1 MFPKLSPDL
10 RVGRGSFQSP
20 VDLSLAHRIIGSV
33 PGSFV
38 PGSFEQA
45 PWTQIDPRSGL
56 ELHPNLTRQSTV
68 RLTMVVLGPAG
79 FAPSVSGRRTL
90 HPSIEGSTLVA
101 RAPRVRTISHL
112 LEAPT

>member
-20 VDLSLAHRIIGSV
+20 VVLGLAHRIIGYV
-33 PGSFV
+33 PVGA
-38 PGSFEQA
+38 EQA
-45 PWTQIDPRSGL
+45 PWNQIDPRSGL
-56 ELHPNLTRQSTV
+56 GLHPNLTRQLTV
-68 RLTMVVLGPAG
+68 RLTMAALEPAG
-79 FAPSVSGRRTL
+79 FAPGVSGRRTL
-90 HPSIEGSTLVA
+90 HPSIEGTTLVA